1 MRDNNGTLTITVDIE
16 DWYHLPPI
24 TGLPSSKFTDVPSFF
39 NNWNSRYDYLSQ
51 PTKKVLDLLQELDI
65 KATFF
70 IVADVVDHYPG
81 LIEGIAGRGH
91 EIACHGLHHAC
102 KIDPK
107 TKQPLMTKTEF
118 KERTIEARKILEKA
132 SGQEVIGYRAPNAYI
147 SGWMVDI
154 LEELG
159 FKYDASVSVN
169 SFYNKS
175 DSQLKG
181 VDTRPYYPAKGSLDL
196 GSTRRDILEIP
207 WPYFNFIVKFPTGG
221 GPVLRLLGARYTML
235 GLRQSL
241 KRGDTTFYFHPI
253 DMTGEDFP
261 LHSSLMQRLFWMI
274 KGNTIE
280 NRVAW
285 ILSSVRGTIAT
296 CNHLIRNE
304 VELSGS

>member
-1 MRDNNGTLTITVDIE
+1 MRDNNSVLAVTVDIE

-24 TGLPSSKFTDVPSFF
+24 TGAPSSKFQDVPTFF
-39 NNWNSRYDYLSQ
+39 SKWRSRYDYLSE
-51 PTKKVLDLLQELDI
+51 PTTKVLDLLQELDI

-81 LIEGIAGRGH
+81 LVGNIAGRGH

-118 KERTIEARKILEKA
+118 KERTVEAKKVLETA
-132 SGQEVIGYRAPNAYI
+132 SGHEVIGYRAPNAYI

-154 LEELG
+154 LEEIG

-181 VDTRPYYPAKGSLDL
+181 VDTRPYYPARGSLDL

-207 WPYFNFIVKFPTGG
+207 WPYFNFMAKFPTGG

-253 DMTGEDFP
+253 DISRENFP
-261 LHSSLMQRLFWMI
+261 LNSSLIQRLFWMT
-274 KGNTIE
+274 KGNVVKE
-280 NRVAW
+280 RVEW
-285 ILSSVRGTIAT
+285 ILSNVRGTVAT
-296 CNHLIRNE
+296 CSQLIRKE
-304 VELSGS
+304 VEVSGS